1 MWHGRSISVVLP
13 AYNEE
18 QSIRAAVES
27 YMATGVVDEVLVIN
41 NNSRDRTVEEASKTP
56 AKILTET
63 TQGYGAALTCG
74 LKNATGDLVI
84 LAEPDGTFVSNDI
97 FKLLAYCDD
106 AEMVCG
112 TRTTSEL
119 IWAEAN
125 MGWFLRMGN
134 WVVAKMLQFLHNTC
148 SLSDCGC
155 TMRVIRRDALQKIL
169 PHLTVTRSHFLPEM
183 VILAKKQGVK
193 ILEIPVNYRGREGVS
208 KIKGNMKGILKT
220 GFAMIFIIITYRFKR

>member
-1 MWHGRSISVVLP
+1 MWNNKTVSVVFP

-18 QSIRAAVES
+18 QSIRSAVETFL
-27 YMATGVVDEVLVIN
+27 ATGVVDEVVVVN

-56 AKILTET
+56 AKIVTET

-74 LKNATGDLVI
+74 LKTATGDLVI
-84 LAEPDGTFVSNDI
+84 LAEPDGTFISKDI
-97 FKLLAYCDD
+97 FKLLAYCEDV
-106 AEMVCG
+106 EMVCG

-125 MGWFLRMGN
+125 MGWFLRVGN

-155 TMRVIRRDALQKIL
+155 TLRLVRRSALEKIL
-169 PHLTVTRSHFLPEM
+169 PKLTVTRSHFLPEM
-183 VILAKKQGVK
+183 VILARKNGVK

-208 KIKGNMKGILKT
+208 KITGNMRGILRT
-220 GFAMIFIIITYRFKR
+220 GFAMIFLIIRYRFKR